1 MRVNVSIVP
10 CPDYGDESVR
20 IALRDALAPL
30 GGLDWV
36 TPGMRIAV
44 KANLVARMKP
54 EDAATTHPAL
64 VTELCRMLTARGAV
78 VTVGDSPSGPF
89 SAAWVNGVYA
99 GTGMKAVESAG
110 AVLNRDFS
118 VTEADFPTG
127 HAVRQFPFTA
137 WLGNAD
143 AVIDFA
149 KLKTHALTGM
159 TAGVKNFFGV
169 IPGTRKPEMHY
180 LHPSIED
187 FSDLLVDLC
196 EYVSP
201 RLTLV
206 DAVDCMDGNGPTQ
219 GRPRHMGALI
229 AADTAFHA
237 DLLCAH
243 LIGLE
248 AKDAP
253 TVRAAIDRGL
263 CPDRWDKLE
272 ICGDVTPFYLPDFEK
287 LPPRNDIKLLS
298 GTLIGTLAELVFASR
313 PQVHPSRCV
322 GCGRCHEA
330 CPTGAAKVVDGKAQI
345 RRKDCIRCFCC
356 QELCPRGAIT
366 VHRTALARLLGK

>member
-1 MRVNVSIVP
+1 MRVNVSVIP
-10 CPDYGDESVR
+10 CPDYGEETVR
-20 IALRDALAPL
+20 GALCAALAPL

-36 TPGMRIAV
+36 TPGMKIAV
-44 KANLVARMKP
+44 KANLVSRMKP

-64 VTELCRMLTARGAV
+64 VAELCRMLIERGAV

-89 SAAWVNGVYA
+89 STAWVNGVYA
-99 GTGMKAVESAG
+99 GTGMKLIEETG
-110 AVLNRDFS
+110 ATLNHDFS
-118 VTEADFPTG
+118 VRDADYPEG
-127 HAVRQFPFTA
+127 KSARQFPFTA
-137 WLGNAD
+137 WLDAAD

-180 LHPSIED
+180 LHPAIGD
-187 FSDLLVDLC
+187 FSNLLVDLC
-196 EYVSP
+196 GYVSP

-206 DAVDCMDGNGPTQ
+206 DAVECMEGNGPTQ

-229 AADTAFHA
+229 AADTAFNA

-248 AKDAP
+248 PEGSP
-253 TVRAAIDRGL
+253 TVRAAAERGL

-272 ICGDVTPFYLPDFEK
+272 IFGDVAPFYMPDFEK
-287 LPPRNDIKLLS
+287 LPPREDIKLMD
-298 GTLIGTLAELVFASR
+298 GTLIGRMAELVFGSR
-313 PQVHPSRCV
+313 PVVDERVCV

-330 CPTGAAKVVDGKAQI
+330 CPTGAASVVSGKAQI
-345 RRKDCIRCFCC
+345 KRKNCIRCFCC
-356 QELCPRGAIT
+356 QELCPKGAIT
-366 VHRTALARLLGK
+366 VHRTWLARMLGK